1 MAETLKAIIQAIIQV
16 PIPTIFILAG
26 ISLLAFSAIFEIQNG
41 TGRNKGIKIAGRKN
55 INLPGILIGGLLI
68 GIGLF
73 YTTITGP
80 AAAAAEATITA
91 TSEPVAINF
100 VLATS
105 TMESPI
111 STPEPAIPQTTAT
124 EIKPATKTPLPV
136 LTLKDGCIFASTW
149 QAASRGISTSKN
161 DPDANGCLALGTAG
175 LAADNSGVLHLL
187 QTAKKDPLAAGI
199 YTSITDK
206 SIIEFKVSVKNLTNV
221 YAEKPAAINF
231 AIIPLEDLI
240 PAEKSARF
248 KLLFDLREDKPL
260 IYFVLADLG
269 ETTGS
274 KITTQHYEYG
284 HTYTIRLELTGISI
298 RTYINNIQTDDTLA
312 LPAGPKAFFIGYD
325 LPTMASADV
334 SISDVR
340 VDGNLK

>member
-1 MAETLKAIIQAIIQV
+1 MAEILQGLIQAILQL
-16 PIPTIFILAG
+16 PISTIFILAG
-26 ISLLAFSAIFEIQNG
+26 ISLLAFSAIFEIPNG
-41 TGRNKGIKIAGRKN
+41 PESKKGNKIAGRKN
-55 INLPGILIGGLLI
+55 INLPGILIGISLI

-73 YTTITGP
+73 YNTITGSV
-80 AAAAAEATITA
+80 AAAAEATITA
-91 TSEPVAINF
+91 TSEPVAMTF

-105 TMESPI
+105 TMESPV
-111 STPEPAIPQTTAT
+111 STPEPASQQPTAT
-124 EIKPATKTPLPV
+124 EIQSPTNTPFPV
-136 LTLKDGCIFASTW
+136 LTLKDSCLFASTW
-149 QAASRGISTSKN
+149 QVASRGLSAPKN
-161 DPDANGCLALGTAG
+161 DPDANGCISLGAAG
-175 LAADNSGVLHLL
+175 LAVDNSGVLHLL
-187 QTAKKDPLAAGI
+187 QTAKKGPLAAGI

-206 SIIEFKVSVKNLTNV
+206 STIEFKVSVKGLTTV

-284 HTYTIRLELTGISI
+284 QTYTIRLELTGISI
-298 RTYINNIQTDDTLA
+298 RIYINNMQTSDTLS

-325 LPTMASADV
+325 LPTMAGADV
-334 SISDVR
+334 AISDVR